1 MSYSGPLAK
10 FVNKQEMIKKIFDD
24 CIVFDVIL

>member
-1 MSYSGPLAK
+1 MSYPGPLAK
-10 FVNKQEMIKKIFDD
+10 FVNKQEIKVFDD